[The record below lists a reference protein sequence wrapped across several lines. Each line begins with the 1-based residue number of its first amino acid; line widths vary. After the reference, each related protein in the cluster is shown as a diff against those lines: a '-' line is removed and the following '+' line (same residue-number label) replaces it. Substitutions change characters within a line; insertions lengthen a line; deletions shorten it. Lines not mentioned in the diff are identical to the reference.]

1 MILVVDTSGIISAL
15 IRDSSSRR
23 VLLSPRFLFYTPD
36 FTLDEINRYIPLI
49 TRKSSLPGGDVLLL
63 INDLLQRIQVIGF
76 DKYVHKY
83 LEAEEIIG
91 EIDPDDAPFIA
102 LALSI
107 PNDGI
112 WSNDKHFLKQ
122 DRVKI
127 WTTGDLIKLI

>member
-1 MILVVDTSGIISAL
+1 M
-15 IRDSSSRR
+15 
-23 VLLSPRFLFYTPD
+23 
-36 FTLDEINRYIPLI
+36 
-49 TRKSSLPGGDVLLL
+49 
-63 INDLLQRIQVIGF
+63 INDLLQRVQVIGF
-76 DKYVHKY
+76 DRYVHRY